1 MLDPSTRYPRN
12 NGERVRHRWARLVCA
27 LACGALFATDAR
39 AERSD
44 REKPINLEAD
54 KVTVDD
60 KKQTSTFE
68 GNVILTQ
75 GTLKITA
82 DRILVRQDKNG
93 IQTATA
99 YGKPATFKQKRD
111 AVDEYVEGFAEQ
123 AEYDGRTEKLELFH
137 NALLKRGQDEVRG
150 NYITYEVNSEFM
162 QVFGNTPQNT
172 SSSKP
177 GGRVTAI
184 IQPKPKKDSV
194 NVPNTS
200 KP

>member
-1 MLDPSTRYPRN
+1 
-12 NGERVRHRWARLVCA
+12 LV
-27 LACGALFATDAR
+27 ATSSY
-39 AERSD
+39 AERAD

-68 GNVILTQ
+68 GSVVLTQ
-75 GTLKITA
+75 GTLRITA

-111 AVDEYVEGFAEQ
+111 GVDEYVEGFAEQ

-137 NALLKRGQDEVRG
+137 NAVLKRGQDEVRG

-162 QVFGNTPQNT
+162 QVFGNTPQTT

-177 GGRVTAI
+177 GGRVTAV

-194 NVPNTS
+194 SAPSAS

>member
-1 MLDPSTRYPRN
+1 MLDQSTRSLQN
-12 NGERVRHRWARLVCA
+12 DAECRWFGALPLA
-27 LACGALFATDAR
+27 LSLACIALLTTNSY
-39 AERSD
+39 AERAD

-68 GNVILTQ
+68 GSVVLTQ

-111 AVDEYVEGFAEQ
+111 GVDEFVEGFAEQ

-162 QVFGNTPQNT
+162 QVFGNTPQNA

-177 GGRVTAI
+177 GGRVTAV

-194 NVPNTS
+194 SAPNAS

>member
-1 MLDPSTRYPRN
+1 MLEQSIEFLANNASRAPSPR
-12 NGERVRHRWARLVCA
+12 ALIILV
-27 LACGALFATDAR
+27 LLFGVSFFQNAW
-39 AERSD
+39 AERAD
-44 REKPINLEAD
+44 RDKPINLEAD

-68 GNVILTQ
+68 GSVVLTQ
-75 GTLKITA
+75 GTLRITA

-111 AVDEYVEGFAEQ
+111 GVDEYIEGFAEQ
-123 AEYDGRTEKLELFH
+123 AEYDGRTEKLELSH
-137 NALLKRGQDEVRG
+137 NAVLKRGQDEVRG

-162 QVFGNTPQNT
+162 QVFGSNPQSAT
-172 SSSKP
+172 SSKS
-177 GGRVTAI
+177 GGRVTAV
-184 IQPKPKKDSV
+184 IQPKPRKDSAGAS
-194 NVPNTS
+194 PAS

>member
-1 MLDPSTRYPRN
+1 MLKLPTIPRRSN
-12 NGERVRHRWARLVCA
+12 ADHAGFKLALAVWVSLCAALVCS
-27 LACGALFATDAR
+27 GAR
-39 AERSD
+39 AERAD
-44 REKPINLEAD
+44 RDKPINLEAD

-68 GNVILTQ
+68 GSVVLTQ
-75 GTLKITA
+75 GTLRITA

-111 AVDEYVEGFAEQ
+111 GLDEYVEGFAEQ

-137 NALLKRGQDEVRG
+137 NAVLKRGQDEVRG

-162 QVFGNTPQNT
+162 QVFGNTPQST

-177 GGRVTAI
+177 GGRVTAV
-184 IQPKPKKDSV
+184 IQPKPKKDSAGA
-194 NVPNTS
+194 PNAN

>member
-1 MLDPSTRYPRN
+1 MRLMLAGMLLCTF
-12 NGERVRHRWARLVCA
+12 GTA
-27 LACGALFATDAR
+27 AR
-39 AERSD
+39 AERAD
-44 REKPINLEAD
+44 RDKPINLEAD

-68 GNVILTQ
+68 GNVVLTQ
-75 GTLKITA
+75 GTMRITA

-99 YGKPATFKQKRD
+99 YGKPATFKSKRD
-111 AVDEYVEGFAEQ
+111 GLDEYVEGFAEQ
-123 AEYDGRTEKLELFH
+123 AEYDGRTEKLELYH
-137 NALLKRGQDEVRG
+137 NAILKRGLDEVRG

-162 QVFGNTPQNT
+162 QVFGNTPQAA

-177 GGRVTAI
+177 GGRVTAV
-184 IQPKPKKDSV
+184 IQPKPKKDSAGT
-194 NVPNTS
+194 PSGS